1 MSIRPEQKEQ
11 VRQATDL
18 VRLVGEHVKLAPKGR
33 EFVGLC
39 PFHEDRSPSM
49 YVVPQKQMYHCF
61 VCGAS
66 GDPIG
71 WMINYHKMAFPEAV
85 RFLADRAG
93 IVLDEDNAPQSRQK
107 AQQATDE
114 RKLIQQANEQAL
126 TFFKRALTSNQASA
140 IRQYITDRGIS
151 DEMVEAFSIGYAPD
165 DWTQL
170 AQHARKQNW
179 SIKGLEAAHLC
190 RKRQDGS
197 AYDFFRHRLM
207 FPVLDALNRPIAFGG
222 RKLKEEDNPKYINS
236 PEHRLFNKSATLYGI
251 HRAKK
256 PIMDRRAAVI
266 VEGYTDV
273 IACHQAGADN
283 AVATLGTALT
293 QQHVRELRKY
303 ADEIIL
309 VFDGDAAGQK
319 AADRALE
326 LFLNE
331 SLDVKLCV
339 LPGGKD
345 PADFLADE
353 GIDAWNEATKNAEDA
368 LSYQFRS
375 VREQLDASTTLTARQ
390 RLLDD
395 YIDTLLSMGMTR
407 TGPFRTAYF
416 VKRLNELSGVS
427 EPELVTLIR
436 EREAKVKQNQRFA
449 ERAKQAAPA
458 PATPGAPKPQPAA
471 NRPSRPTNTA
481 PTTSSVDSIDPSLID
496 PDYDPAFASE
506 PSMPYDDAHTAQANP
521 PAATPAPNTSSPLAS
536 HTPIP
541 ASGAGARASKLA
553 ELQLLGGL
561 IQDNQLFDLPMHDG
575 VPIEEAIPADALP
588 TNDGQALYTR
598 ITDAIIAG
606 RSVTLGQLLSE
617 LAETGNHAQI
627 RLATESDAFVETAC
641 EDKPVPRRDMVLQA
655 AEAIRRF
662 ADASDQPHEHTAHD
676 ADPLDKA
683 RRLKAMITEQRL
695 SPTPHKIGR
704 VRNH

>member
-93 IVLDEDNAPQSRQK
+93 IVLDEDNDPQSRQK

-114 RKLIQQANEQAL
+114 RKLIQQANEQAMD
-126 TFFKRALTSNQASA
+126 FFQKALASDKA
-140 IRQYITDRGIS
+140 SDIRKYIQDRGIS
-151 DEMVEAFSIGYAPD
+151 DAMVEAFSIGYAPD
-165 DWTQL
+165 DWTAM
-170 AQHARKQNW
+170 AQYARRQNW

-353 GIDAWNEATKNAEDA
+353 GIDAWNDATKNAEDA

-375 VREQLDASTTLTARQ
+375 VREKLDASTTLTARQ

-395 YIDTLLSMGMTR
+395 YIDTLLSMGMTH

-416 VKRLNELSGVS
+416 VKRLHELSGVS
-427 EPELVTLIR
+427 EAELAALIR
-436 EREAKVKQNQRFA
+436 EREAKAKQNQRFA

-458 PATPGAPKPQPAA
+458 PAASKQQASANHSARPA
-471 NRPSRPTNTA
+471 NTA
-481 PTTSSVDSIDPSLID
+481 PPASSVDSIDPSLID

-506 PSMPYDDAHTAQANP
+506 PPAPYDDAHTPEINP
-521 PAATPAPNTSSPLAS
+521 SAGSPDQNTPNTFSA
-536 HTPIP
+536 HTPLS
-541 ASGAGARASKLA
+541 ASGARASKLA

-561 IQDNQLFDLPMHDG
+561 IQDNQLFDLPMQDG

-588 TNDGQALYTR
+588 TPNGQALYSH
-598 ITDAIIAG
+598 ITEAIIAEQAVSIG
-606 RSVTLGQLLSE
+606 KLLSDLIE
-617 LAETGNHAQI
+617 IGKHDQVS
-627 RLATESDAFVETAC
+627 LATQADKYVQNAC
-641 EDKPVPRRDMVLQA
+641 EDKPELRREMVQQA

-662 ADASDQPHEHTAHD
+662 ADAADTPDERPAHD

-683 RRLKAMITEQRL
+683 RRLKAMISEQRL
-695 SPTPHKIGR
+695 SPTPHNIGR
-704 VRNH
+704 IRNR